1 MKRSIGFVI
10 VFASFILASACSE
23 EKENSTDTS
32 MVASDSI
39 ATKALT
45 SIAFA
50 DTVHEFGTI
59 KEGEKV
65 SYIFKYKNTGDNPL
79 ILEDVRPSC
88 GCTLPEWTKDPIAP
102 GAEGIIKVVYNS
114 EGRPGEFHKTITVIA
129 NTAAEVVLLK
139 IQGKVTPKAP
149 DIQGPYKSDNK

>member
-1 MKRSIGFVI
+1 MKKKIGFVM
-10 VFASFILASACSE
+10 VLAAFALATACSE
-23 EKENSTDTS
+23 EKENSADTS

-39 ATKALT
+39 ATKPLT

-50 DTVHEFGTI
+50 DTVHDFGTI
-59 KEGEKV
+59 KEGEKA
-65 SYIFKYKNTGDNPL
+65 SHIFKYKNTGDNPL

-139 IQGKVTPKAP
+139 IQGTVTPKAP
-149 DIQGPYKSDNK
+149 DIQGPYKNQQ

>member
-1 MKRSIGFVI
+1 MVKKIRLGIMLAAFV
-10 VFASFILASACSE
+10 LASACSDDI
-23 EKENSTDTS
+23 KESSEDTS
-32 MVASDSI
+32 MLASDSI

-45 SIAFA
+45 TLAFA
-50 DTVHEFGTI
+50 DSVHDFGVI

-65 SYIFKYKNTGDNPL
+65 SYVFKYKNTGENPL

-88 GCTLPEWTKDPIAP
+88 GCTLPEWTKDPIAS
-102 GAEGIIKVVYNS
+102 GEDGLIKVVYNS

-139 IQGKVTPKAP
+139 IQGTVTPKNP
-149 DIQGPYKSDNK
+149 DISGPYKKQ

>member
-1 MKRSIGFVI
+1 MMKKIRLGI
-10 VFASFILASACSE
+10 VLAAVVLVSACSE
-23 EKENSTDTS
+23 NKKDNADDTS

-39 ATKALT
+39 ATKEMT
-45 SIAFA
+45 TIAFA
-50 DTVHEFGTI
+50 DTVHDFGTI

-65 SYIFKYKNTGDNPL
+65 SYIFKYKNTGEHPL

-88 GCTLPEWTKDPIAP
+88 GCTLPEWTKDPIAA
-102 GAEGIIKVVYNS
+102 GAEGLIKVVYNS

-139 IQGKVTPKAP
+139 IQGTVTPKNP
-149 DIQGPYKSDNK
+149 DISGPYKK

>member
-1 MKRSIGFVI
+1 MRKKIGVGI
-10 VFASFILASACSE
+10 VFAAFMLLSACSE
-23 EKENSTDTS
+23 DSKENSNDTS

-45 SIAFA
+45 TIAFA

-65 SYIFKYKNTGDNPL
+65 SYIFKYKNTGENPL

-102 GAEGIIKVVYNS
+102 GEEGLIKVVYNS

-129 NTAAEVVLLK
+129 NTPAEVALLK
-139 IQGKVTPKAP
+139 IQGKVTPKNP
-149 DIQGPYKSDNK
+149 DIEGPYKKQ

>member
-1 MKRSIGFVI
+1 MVKKIRLGI
-10 VFASFILASACSE
+10 VFAAFILASACSE
-23 EKENSTDTS
+23 NTKDNSADTS
-32 MVASDSI
+32 ILASDSI
-39 ATKALT
+39 ATKAMT
-45 SIAFA
+45 TIAFA

-65 SYIFKYKNTGDNPL
+65 SYIFKYKNTGSNPL

-102 GAEGIIKVVYNS
+102 GADGLIKVVYNS

-129 NTAAEVVLLK
+129 NTAAEVALLK
-139 IQGKVTPKAP
+139 IQGTVTPKKV
-149 DIQGPYKSDNK
+149 DIQGPYKNQ

>member
-1 MKRSIGFVI
+1 MKKSIGFVI
-10 VFASFILASACSE
+10 VLAAFIMASACSE

-32 MVASDSI
+32 MLASDSI

-45 SIAFA
+45 SIAFV

-59 KEGEKV
+59 NEGEKV
-65 SYIFKYKNTGDNPL
+65 SYTFKYKNTGDNPL

-102 GAEGIIKVVYNS
+102 GAEGLIKVVYNS

-129 NTAAEVVLLK
+129 NTSAEVVLLK
-139 IQGKVTPKAP
+139 IQGKVTPKIP
-149 DIQGPYKSDNK
+149 DVQGPYKKQQ